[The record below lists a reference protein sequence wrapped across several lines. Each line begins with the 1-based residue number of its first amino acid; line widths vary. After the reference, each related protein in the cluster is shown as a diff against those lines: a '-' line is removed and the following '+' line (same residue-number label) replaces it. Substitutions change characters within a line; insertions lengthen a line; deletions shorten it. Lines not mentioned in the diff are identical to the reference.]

1 MTGDFLKTVFRC
13 LLIFFLVKHLY
24 DQIKGLIVL
33 GIIKHNYS
41 APKHQNID
49 HLNHAER
56 NY

>member
-1 MTGDFLKTVFRC
+1 MTGDFLKIVFRC